1 MYLLDTDILSN
12 LMKRKP
18 SVNLQARVA
27 TVPADAQFSSSIT
40 LGELIFGARKKG
52 SSNLMQQ
59 VEDRVVSYMPMLP
72 FDADAARRYGDIR
85 AELERR
91 GTPIGDAD
99 LRIASIALA
108 RGLIVVTGNTKHFE
122 RVPDLVVENW
132 LS

>member
-18 SVNLQARVA
+18 SVKLQARVA
-27 TVPADAQFSSSIT
+27 SVPAEAQFSSSIT
-40 LGELIFGARKKG
+40 LGELMFGAKKK
-52 SSNLMQQ
+52 SSSRLVRE
-59 VEDRVVSYMPMLP
+59 VEDRVASYLPMLP
-72 FDADAARRYGDIR
+72 FDAAAARRYGDIR

-108 RGLIVVTGNTKHFE
+108 RGLIVVTGNTKHFA
-122 RVPDLVVENW
+122 RVPDLVLENC
-132 LS
+132 LA

>member
-1 MYLLDTDILSN
+1 VSLDSA
-12 LMKRKP
+12 K
-18 SVNLQARVA
+18 
-27 TVPADAQFSSSIT
+27 
-40 LGELIFGARKKG
+40 KKG
-52 SSNLMQQ
+52 SSGLMQQ
-59 VEDRVVSYMPMLP
+59 VEDRVVSYLPMLP

>member
-18 SVNLQARVA
+18 SVRLRARVA
-27 TVPADAQFSSSIT
+27 SVPAAAQFSSSIT
-40 LGELIFGARKKG
+40 LGELMFGAKKKG
-52 SSNLMQQ
+52 SSRLVRE
-59 VEDRVVSYMPMLP
+59 VEDRVASYLPMLP
-72 FDADAARRYGDIR
+72 FDAAAAGRYGDIR
-85 AELERR
+85 AALERR

-108 RGLIVVTGNTKHFE
+108 RGLIVVTGNTKHFA
-122 RVPDLVVENW
+122 RVPDLVLENW

>member
-18 SVNLQARVA
+18 SRSLEARIA
-27 TVPADAQFSSSIT
+27 SVPAAAQFASSIT
-40 LGELIFGARKKG
+40 LGELIFGAKKKG
-52 SSNLMQQ
+52 SSRLMQE
-59 VEDRVVSYMPMLP
+59 VEDRVVSGLPVLP
-72 FDADAARRYGDIR
+72 FDADAARRYGEVR

-99 LRIASIALA
+99 IRIASIALV
-108 RGLIVVTGNTKHFE
+108 RGLIVVTGNTSHFH
-122 RVPDLVVENW
+122 RVPSLTVENW

>member
-18 SVNLQARVA
+18 SVKLQTRVA
-27 TVPADAQFSSSIT
+27 SVPAEAQFSSSIT
-40 LGELIFGARKKG
+40 FGELMFGAKKK
-52 SSNLMQQ
+52 SSSRLVQE
-59 VEDRVVSYMPMLP
+59 VEDRVASYLPVLP

-108 RGLIVVTGNTKHFE
+108 RGLIVVTGNTRHFE
-122 RVPDLVVENW
+122 RVPDLVLENW